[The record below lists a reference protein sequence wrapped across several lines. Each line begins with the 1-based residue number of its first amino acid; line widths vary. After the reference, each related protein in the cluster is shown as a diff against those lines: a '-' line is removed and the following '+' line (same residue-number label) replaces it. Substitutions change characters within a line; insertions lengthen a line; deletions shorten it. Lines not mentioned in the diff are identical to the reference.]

1 VLLWGSWLV
10 VTGLV
15 FSLAQG
21 IIHPYYTVVLA
32 PAIGALVGIGGVWAW
47 RNRGST
53 LARATAAGALATT
66 AIWAYVLLDRTP
78 TWHPWLRGLV
88 LALGL
93 VAAAAATLPP
103 ELVGRG
109 RALSI
114 ALVAVA
120 LVAALAAPA
129 AYSVETAS
137 TSHSGA
143 LPTAGPVG
151 ASTLGRPGF
160 GGGGP
165 GGARRIGGPGRF
177 GPPPG
182 GQGGLGFGAPPGAG
196 ASPPGRQNGLGGLLD
211 ASTPSA
217 ALVSL
222 LRENASSYT
231 WVAAT
236 VGANSAA
243 GVQLAT
249 GDPILAI
256 GGFNGT
262 DPTPTLAQFEAD
274 VAAGKIHYFLAGGR
288 GGPGGGGGL
297 GGSSSSSEIA
307 SWVEAHFTATTTGG
321 VTVYDLTAP
330 TS

>member
-1 VLLWGSWLV
+1 V

-21 IIHPYYTVVLA
+21 IIHPYYTVALA
-32 PAIGALVGIGGVWAW
+32 PAIGALVGIGAAWAW
-47 RNRGST
+47 RNRSSA
-53 LARATAAGALATT
+53 LARATASAALATT
-66 AIWAYVLLDRTP
+66 AIWAYALLDRTP
-78 TWHPWLRGLV
+78 AWHPWLRGLV

-93 VAAAAATLPP
+93 VAAAAAALPP
-103 ELVGRG
+103 ELLGRR
-109 RALSI
+109 RALSLSL
-114 ALVAVA
+114 AGVA
-120 LVAALAAPA
+120 LVALLAAPA
-129 AYSVETAS
+129 AYSLQTAA
-137 TSHSGA
+137 TPHSGA
-143 LPTAGPVG
+143 LPTAGPAG
-151 ASTLGRPGF
+151 ASTLGRTGL
-160 GGGGP
+160 GGGP
-165 GGARRIGGPGRF
+165 GGGRRIGGPGRF
-177 GPPPG
+177 GPPAG
-182 GQGGLGFGAPPGAG
+182 GQGGLGFGGAPPGA
-196 ASPPGRQNGLGGLLD
+196 ATSPQGRLGQNGRNGLGGLLD

-222 LRENASSYT
+222 LKENAPSYT

-274 VAAGKIHYFLAGGR
+274 VATGEIHYFLASGGN
-288 GGPGGGGGL
+288 GPAGGGF
-297 GGSSSSSEIA
+297 GGSASSSKIA
-307 SWVEAHFTATTTGG
+307 SWVAARFTATTVGG

-330 TS
+330 AS